1 MEVLLFRQDLSVTI
15 SITTMRSSKVTIT
28 GLPRKRSHL
37 FAKLPSLISHLSSPV
52 SRCMPSQ
59 TITLVLS
66 VTVTI
71 NSKSISIGTITIAET
86 HPELCLVSSNVG
98 PYISPTHWISCRSAS
113 VWFHYFI
120 TVSWCQTAFVPDVA
134 VAVVPVAFVIVL
146 VSAAIIRYLG
156 DSFF

>member
-37 FAKLPSLISHLSSPV
+37 FAELPSLISHLSSPV

-71 NSKSISIGTITIAET
+71 NSKSISIGTITDWVET
-86 HPELCLVSSNVG
+86 HLIQNSVS
-98 PYISPTHWISCRSAS
+98 C
-113 VWFHYFI
+113 FI
-120 TVSWCQTAFVPDVA
+120 KCWTLLFTYTLN
-134 VAVVPVAFVIVL
+134 IVL
-146 VSAAIIRYLG
+146 I
-156 DSFF
+156 SFCVIPLLHYGFLMSDCVRPRRRRRCCCCCLFLFQPP